1 MVVFRPLQHAGVTS
15 CADDIVQKSDP
26 ALQDAVGAAFL
37 KACSSSSLI
46 SLGRGRTVIAEHESR
61 GWMVGRH
68 HRRDPGGFII
78 RAGIY
83 SVDISF
89 SLDQMRGNGVEIRIW
104 GLSDRARG
112 QLAFGHVI
120 LRPLAMRRP
129 DMTTRSQDDFRTVL
143 DL

>member
-104 GLSDRARG
+104 VVERPRAG
-112 QLAFGHVI
+112 
-120 LRPLAMRRP
+120 
-129 DMTTRSQDDFRTVL
+129 TTGVWPRHSASAGDAPARHDNPIAG
-143 DL
+143 